1 MSRLPPNLHLGTCS
15 WKYDDWKGLI
25 YDPKKIYSPD
35 DYLPDYAK
43 HFDTVEIDQ
52 WFWSLFPGG
61 IKLPDPPAVQT
72 YADSVPEDFTFTMKV
87 PNSITLTHYYA
98 KQSARYKDFANRPNE
113 HFLDIDL
120 FNRFLESLKPLAGK
134 LGPIMFQ
141 FEYLNKKKMPSLQVL
156 LDRLS
161 EFFDQAPPGF
171 DYAVET
177 RNPNYLKEV
186 YFAFLREKGL
196 SPVLVEGYYMP
207 PISEVVSQ
215 FDISSG
221 QSTVIRL
228 MGPDRQEIEKLAGNH
243 WDKIVSPQ
251 DESMTGIVGIIK
263 KQVEQGREVYINVN
277 NHYEGCAV
285 LTIGKLLEK
294 L

>member
-15 WKYDDWKGLI
+15 WKYDDWKGLV
-25 YDPKKIYSPD
+25 YDSDKTYSPD

>member
-61 IKLPDPPAVQT
+61 IKLPDLPAVQT
-72 YADSVPEDFTFTMKV
+72 YADSVPEDFTFTVKV

-161 EFFDQAPPGF
+161 EFFDHAPPGF

>member
-15 WKYDDWKGLI
+15 WKYDDWKGLV
-25 YDPKKIYSPD
+25 YDSDKTYSPD

-72 YADSVPEDFTFTMKV
+72 YADSVPEDFTFTVKV

>member
-15 WKYDDWKGLI
+15 WKYDDWKGLV
-25 YDPKKIYSPD
+25 YDSDKTYSPD

-177 RNPNYLKEV
+177 RNPNFLKEV